1 MTFDLDQPMFYDLC
15 LGDVGL
21 AQSVATSHHPER
33 MGLASPLTCDAV
45 FCAITAAWNVRPRM
59 RGGASSSRRPSA
71 WWLSPASRLA
81 ALERCP
87 CCDARRNAAQG
98 EA

>member
-1 MTFDLDQPMFYDLC
+1 MMTFDLDQPMFYDLC

-59 RGGASSSRRPSA
+59 RGE
-71 WWLSPASRLA
+71 LLA
-81 ALERCP
+81 ALGTSLGVEPRW
-87 CCDARRNAAQG
+87 A
-98 EA
+98 

>member
-33 MGLASPLTCDAV
+33 MGLASPLTCAHS
-45 FCAITAAWNVRPRM
+45 PRFRLTSM
-59 RGGASSSRRPSA
+59 ASSGELPAFKIRGQWRVRRA
-71 WWLSPASRLA
+71 DFERWMTDKASNRA
-81 ALERCP
+81 KSDE
-87 CCDARRNAAQG
+87 D
-98 EA
+98 EV